1 MTSCYNEIIVD
12 ICNSNIIIHNNN
24 NNNIPGERESSLYQN
39 SNPRPLT
46 DGATDQTTELLM
58 PTKNHELPLKSP
70 RAGILRA

>member
-24 NNNIPGERESSLYQN
+24 NVSGERESSLYQN

-58 PTKNHELPLKSP
+58 PTKIHELPLESP